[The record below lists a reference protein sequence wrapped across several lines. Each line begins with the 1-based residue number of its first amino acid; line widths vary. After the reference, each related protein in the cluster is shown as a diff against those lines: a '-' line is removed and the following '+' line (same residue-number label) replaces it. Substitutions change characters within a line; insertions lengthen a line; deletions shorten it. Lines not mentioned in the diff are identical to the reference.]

1 MNAEINERANATQ
14 GQSLTEE
21 SCRDGH
27 KPLEEHCKWENERER
42 KNTQT
47 ERERETHCG
56 RETSGRCLRRRNGSL
71 QHGIV

>member
-47 ERERETHCG
+47 EGERDTLW
-56 RETSGRCLRRRNGSL
+56 T
-71 QHGIV
+71 